1 MLPVERVVEDGEY
14 PGQEVWIEVAEIVPD
29 VLQDCKHYVQ
39 TEIEMLTL
47 VEILLEVLQDC
58 EHYYVS

>member
-1 MLPVERVVEDGEY
+1 MLPVEWVVEDGEY

-39 TEIEMLTL
+39 AEKKTL
-47 VEILLEVLQDC
+47 C
-58 EHYYVS
+58 AG

>member
-1 MLPVERVVEDGEY
+1 MEDREY
-14 PGQEVWIEVAEIVPD
+14 PGEEVWVEVVKIVPD

-39 TEIEMLTL
+39 TEIEMPTL